1 MFTKQVVQ
9 HAIWSRQKDH
19 VSPIVSRSVPVN
31 FSLGPRSSLVR
42 YSLVYRR
49 PIENRTRNKRKTN
62 ERATNIDRDA
72 DEKLSATRRVA
83 IVMAGSWL
91 AKYPSATTN
100 QINAFCLKPAEVE
113 SCTSCL
119 TLSIFS
125 ANKTIS
131 SIPTVPMVQPCR
143 NSLHGLIAP
152 CCSPNNRRR

>member
-1 MFTKQVVQ
+1 MFTKQVIQ
-9 HAIWSRQKDH
+9 HVIWSRQKDH
-19 VSPIVSRSVPVN
+19 AFPIATRSVPVN
-31 FSLGPRSSLVR
+31 FSFGPRSSLVR

-83 IVMAGSWL
+83 TVMAGSWL

-100 QINAFCLKPAEVE
+100 QKNAFCLKPVEVE
-113 SCTSCL
+113 PCTSCL

-125 ANKTIS
+125 ANKAIS
-131 SIPTVPMVQPCR
+131 SIPTVPMVQPWR
-143 NSLHGLIAP
+143 NSLHGFLIP
-152 CCSPNNRRR
+152 CYPPNDLQG